1 MVFTPPWTR
10 QFSVSRFA
18 WLGGEELILIHWQ
31 GCQVL
36 GELLVKPQPHA
47 GMGPWWHVELTPR
60 PWQHLLLPTLL
71 F

>member
-1 MVFTPPWTR
+1 MSPGLPG
-10 QFSVSRFA
+10 A
-18 WLGGEELILIHWQ
+18 GGEELILIRWQ

-36 GELLVKPQPHA
+36 GQLLVKPQLRA
-47 GMGPWWHVELTPR
+47 GMGHWGHVGLTPR